1 MAEELDSIPSPFGKF
16 CFNVLSPLPAAT
28 PMRIPQVHNPGLL
41 SPPAWA
47 SITPMF
53 TLGRPRSTAERQ
65 IVKVDFGESRSF
77 QAADMMVKVVRED
90 APASISEAPRSS
102 NPDGCN
108 CSRSQCLKMYCEC
121 FAAKR
126 YCEGCRCDHCCN
138 VPDFEARRQEAIAT
152 VLEKNPFAFQPK
164 VAGDEEPRH
173 QVGCNCKKSG
183 CVKKYCECFQRGA
196 VCCELCKC
204 VACENHGER
213 RKKQRR
219 H

>member
-16 CFNVLSPLPAAT
+16 CFNVLSPLPVTT
-28 PMRIPQVHNPGLL
+28 PMRLPVQKDQGQVSPQ
-41 SPPAWA
+41 AW

-53 TLGRPRSTAERQ
+53 TLGRQPATVERQ
-65 IVKVDFGESRSF
+65 LAKVDFSESRSF
-77 QAADMMVKVVRED
+77 QAAEMLVKVIRED
-90 APASISEAPRSS
+90 VQPALVEASRPV

-126 YCEGCRCDHCCN
+126 YCTGCRCDHCCN
-138 VPDFEARRQEAIAT
+138 VPEFESRRQDAISI
-152 VLEKNPFAFQPK
+152 VLEKNPMAFQPK
-164 VAGDEEPRH
+164 VAGDEQPRH

-196 VCCELCKC
+196 VCCDLCRC
-204 VACENHGER
+204 VSCENNGEK